1 MQHFVLNTS
10 RKCLSLAPQAKPCGA
25 FGWLL
30 SADALDL
37 VIGADVRYIADVNAD
52 NLSYL
57 LISDSL
63 MLMSML
69 ITFLNRVGSTTLLLM
84 STLVAN
90 DKLVLLLLI
99 RLMLCSFLENENKQ
113 ELINIELPL
122 VCKNVLQET
131 LHMQLKDCFS
141 TSPKQVN
148 QA

>member
-1 MQHFVLNTS
+1 M
-10 RKCLSLAPQAKPCGA
+10 
-25 FGWLL
+25 L

-37 VIGADVRYIADVNAD
+37 VIGADVRYIADADAD

-90 DKLVLLLLI
+90 DKLVLLI
-99 RLMLCSFLENENKQ
+99 RLMLCSSLENENKQ

-122 VCKNVLQET
+122 VCKYVLQET

-141 TSPKQVN
+141 TSPMQVN

>member
-1 MQHFVLNTS
+1 MPS
-10 RKCLSLAPQAKPCGA
+10 A
-25 FGWLL
+25 FRSLL
-30 SADALDL
+30 SADVHNL
-37 VIGADVRYIADVNAD
+37 VIGADIRYLADAAY
-52 NLSYL
+52 NLSNL
-57 LISDSL
+57 LISDHL

-122 VCKNVLQET
+122 VCKYVLQET

-141 TSPKQVN
+141 TSPMQVN

>member
-1 MQHFVLNTS
+1 
-10 RKCLSLAPQAKPCGA
+10 
-25 FGWLL
+25 
-30 SADALDL
+30 
-37 VIGADVRYIADVNAD
+37 
-52 NLSYL
+52 
-57 LISDSL
+57 

-84 STLVAN
+84 STLVEN

-99 RLMLCSFLENENKQ
+99 RLMLCSSLENENKQ

-122 VCKNVLQET
+122 VCKYVLLET